1 MKTNEIGF
9 YALERHFWSKICK
22 DTIEIDSTTVAY
34 FSELPIPAFNF
45 IYLHLGA
52 SIANFEQTNTLF
64 VQQNKPYILVIHEDE
79 LEQFTP
85 LILAKHYESDGETTA
100 MVLSQ
105 AEMIQHTDYI
115 LPEGYRIALCND
127 QLEDWAAPLITAFG
141 GESDD
146 DNSDDNAVVNEYI
159 RYHQRALDRNTRL
172 QHYVLF
178 DGHKPVSTLTLTL
191 HDNIARLD
199 DIGTDTQ
206 YQRKGL
212 ATLLIKLALKECV
225 NSSIECCYLE
235 ASSDGLSIYKKLGFT
250 ALFNYHSFII
260 E

>member
-9 YALERHFWSKICK
+9 YTLEHHFWSNICK
-22 DTIEIDSTTVAY
+22 DAIEIDSATFAY
-34 FSELPIPAFNF
+34 FSELPIPAFSF
-45 IYLHLGA
+45 IYLKAGA
-52 SIANFEQTNTLF
+52 SIAHFEQANTLF
-64 VQQNKPYILVIHEDE
+64 SQQNKPYILVIHEDE

-85 LILAKHYESDGETTA
+85 LISTKQYESDGETTA
-100 MVLSQ
+100 MVLIQ
-105 AEMIQHTDYI
+105 AEMTHHTDYI
-115 LPEGYRIALCND
+115 LPEGYKITLCND

-141 GESDD
+141 EETND
-146 DNSDDNAVVNEYI
+146 DNSDDKAVVDEYM
-159 RYHQRALDRNTRL
+159 RYHQRALDRNTQL

-178 DGHKPVSTLTLTL
+178 NGNKPVSTLTLTV
-191 HDNIARLD
+191 NGNMARLD

-212 ATLLIKLALKECV
+212 ATLLIKHALKECM
-225 NSSIECCYLE
+225 NNGIECCYLE

-250 ALFNYHSFII
+250 ALFNYHSFIV